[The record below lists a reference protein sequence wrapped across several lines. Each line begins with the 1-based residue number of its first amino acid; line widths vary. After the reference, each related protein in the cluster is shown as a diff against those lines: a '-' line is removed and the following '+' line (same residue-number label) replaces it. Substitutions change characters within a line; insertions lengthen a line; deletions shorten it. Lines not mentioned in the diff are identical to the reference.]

1 MRAWPGL
8 VAAAAVALLIFGA
21 LAAVAMRAEGWSGL
35 GPADWAA
42 IRFTLWQAVVSA
54 ALSVGLAIP
63 VARAIARRQFFGR
76 GVLITLLG
84 APFVLPVIVAIVGL
98 LSIFGRDGALNAG
111 LALAGLPTLQVY
123 GPGGV
128 ILAHV
133 FFNLPLA
140 TRLVLQGWLS
150 IPGERLRLAASL
162 GFSSRDV
169 ARHLERPMLRE
180 VVPGALL
187 VVFLICTTSFAVALT
202 LGGGP
207 RATTIEL
214 ALYQAFRFDFDLG
227 RAALLGL
234 IQVAVGAAAAFLA
247 LRVSVPSGFGA
258 GLDATVPRW
267 DAMTLRARIA
277 DGCVIMLVALFLGAP
292 LAAVVIRGLGGL
304 GGLEASI
311 WLAALR
317 SLAVSAAA
325 TALTLVLAGAIAAG
339 VVARPV
345 LGRWIEIVA
354 YLAIAVS
361 PLALGIG
368 LFIVLFP
375 VADPVALAL
384 PVTALANAVAAL
396 PFAVRVLTP
405 ALATA
410 EADYGRLADSLG
422 LRGRAR
428 LRHLWLPRLRR
439 PVGFAAGLT
448 AALSIGDLGV
458 IALFADPA
466 RATLPLKMYE
476 LMGAYRM
483 ADAAAAGLLLL
494 LLALAAF
501 WLCDRGGRAGADV

>member
-1 MRAWPGL
+1 MQAWPGL
-8 VAAAAVALLIFGA
+8 AAAAAVALLLFGA
-21 LAAVAMRAEGWSGL
+21 LAAVAVRAEGWSGL

-42 IRFTLWQAVVSA
+42 IRFTLWQAAVSA
-54 ALSVGLAIP
+54 AISVGLAIP
-63 VARAIARRQFFGR
+63 AARAIARRRFVGR
-76 GVLITLLG
+76 GALITLLG
-84 APFVLPVIVAIVGL
+84 APFVLPVIVAILGI
-98 LSIFGRDGALNAG
+98 LSIFGRGGAVNA
-111 LALAGLPTLQVY
+111 LLSASGLPMLQIY

-140 TRLVLQGWLS
+140 TRLVLQGWMS

-234 IQVAVGAAAAFLA
+234 VQIGVGAAAAFLA
-247 LRVSVPSGFGA
+247 LRVTVPSGFGA

-267 DAMTLRARIA
+267 DAMTLRARVA
-277 DGCVIMLVALFLGAP
+277 DGCVIVLVALFLGAP
-292 LAAVVIRGLGGL
+292 LAAVVARGVGSLGA
-304 GGLEASI
+304 LEMSV

-317 SLAVSAAA
+317 SLSVAAAA
-325 TALTLVLAGAIAAG
+325 TVLTLVLAGAIAVGA
-339 VVARPV
+339 VARPA
-345 LGRWIEIVA
+345 LGRGLETIA

-361 PLALGIG
+361 PLVLGIG

-384 PVTALANAVAAL
+384 TLTAIANAVAAL
-396 PFAVRVLTP
+396 PFAVRVLAP

-439 PVGFAAGLT
+439 PVGFSAGLT

-483 ADAAAAGLLLL
+483 SDAAAAGLLLL
-494 LLALAAF
+494 ILALAAF

>member
-1 MRAWPGL
+1 
-8 VAAAAVALLIFGA
+8 
-21 LAAVAMRAEGWSGL
+21 
-35 GPADWAA
+35 
-42 IRFTLWQAVVSA
+42 
-54 ALSVGLAIP
+54 
-63 VARAIARRQFFGR
+63 
-76 GVLITLLG
+76 
-84 APFVLPVIVAIVGL
+84 
-98 LSIFGRDGALNAG
+98 
-111 LALAGLPTLQVY
+111 
-123 GPGGV
+123 
-128 ILAHV
+128 
-133 FFNLPLA
+133 
-140 TRLVLQGWLS
+140 
-150 IPGERLRLAASL
+150 
-162 GFSSRDV
+162 
-169 ARHLERPMLRE
+169 
-180 VVPGALL
+180 
-187 VVFLICTTSFAVALT
+187 
-202 LGGGP
+202 
-207 RATTIEL
+207 
-214 ALYQAFRFDFDLG
+214 
-227 RAALLGL
+227 
-234 IQVAVGAAAAFLA
+234 
-247 LRVSVPSGFGA
+247 
-258 GLDATVPRW
+258 
-267 DAMTLRARIA
+267 
-277 DGCVIMLVALFLGAP
+277 
-292 LAAVVIRGLGGL
+292 VIRGLSGL

-311 WLAALR
+311 WRAALR

-501 WLCDRGGRAGADV
+501 WLCDRGGRAGADA